1 MAAAVPRP
9 NVQHPQRVPLGGLP
23 AVWLC
28 ISRIEA
34 GVVNAVDPLRTMDG
48 DPPRRRRFAPSRVGE
63 SACVR
68 SFASRLKS
76 VRVATMG
83 FSRKFELCQPY
94 YPVQRFKHVVCGG
107 RSSSHKALVRKRC
120 TGSAVCTEPS
130 RARKS
135 NSWSRSRRSNRR
147 TGRSIP
153 TTLALSEIGFCT
165 IRRSCRNKRS
175 VPVPFEELTASGGLQ
190 DISEFRSKP
199 FLRNGLQVV
208 SRMT

>member
-107 RSSSHKALVRKRC
+107 RSSSHKALGRKRC

-130 RARKS
+130 IQERGNRTPGAVREDQT
-135 NSWSRSRRSNRR
+135 NVPAARSRPRWPYPKLAFVPSGVPAGTNARSRCPSRN
-147 TGRSIP
+147 SP
-153 TTLALSEIGFCT
+153 LAGVYKISASFGAN
-165 IRRSCRNKRS
+165 RSCG
-175 VPVPFEELTASGGLQ
+175 TAC
-190 DISEFRSKP
+190 R
-199 FLRNGLQVV
+199 
-208 SRMT
+208 